1 MGGLSGDKGGIKV
14 GSGKGLEEEGVR
26 EGKDVVVIVG
36 AGVVVG
42 AAGEGIGAIG
52 SARLVEE
59 ADVVITERQ
68 NVAGKTTVDFLGAAV
83 ILEVLV
89 IGENIDDELGPD

>member
-1 MGGLSGDKGGIKV
+1 MGGLSGDKGVIEV
-14 GSGKGLEEEGVR
+14 GSGNGLEEEGVG
-26 EGKDVVVIVG
+26 EGKDAVVIVG

-59 ADVVITERQ
+59 SDVVITER
-68 NVAGKTTVDFLGAAV
+68 
-83 ILEVLV
+83 
-89 IGENIDDELGPD
+89 